1 MAIALAFARLAAIA
15 AATLDFLFGFGVLG
29 KVAAGRLGFG
39 HAFSSCFRA
48 VGSKVSIIA
57 SPRSCQICSKSQN
70 NNRADSLTAGLE
82 SAKAR
87 FRDFSSISRQFDV
100 SMAIFERCP
109 WTSIYCLRWAMT
121 KVRA

>member
-1 MAIALAFARLAAIA
+1 VAIALAFARLAAMA

-29 KVAAGRLGFG
+29 KAAVGGLGFG

-48 VGSKVSIIA
+48 VASKVSIIA
-57 SPRSCQICSKSQN
+57 WPRSCQMSSKSQN

-87 FRDFSSISRQFDV
+87 FKDFSSISREFDV
-100 SMAIFERCP
+100 SMAIFERRP
-109 WTSIYCLRWAMT
+109 
-121 KVRA
+121 

>member
-1 MAIALAFARLAAIA
+1 MAIALAFARLAAMA

-29 KVAAGRLGFG
+29 NRAVGFG

-48 VGSKVSIIA
+48 VASRVSIIA
-57 SPRSCQICSKSQN
+57 LPRSCQIFSKSQN

-87 FRDFSSISRQFDV
+87 FKLFSSISREFDD
-100 SMAIFERCP
+100 SMATFERCP
-109 WTSIYCLRWAMT
+109 
-121 KVRA
+121 